1 MAGVESNFVAERAEL
16 QALLDSGIFL
26 RSPNLQKFLVFVCE
40 KYFAGSID
48 EVKEYLVA
56 VEALGRPADFDQKR
70 DSIVRVEAHRL
81 RKRLDEF
88 YRGPGAHHAMRIQLA
103 SGSYVPQFVPNSEAP
118 SGIGDDGS
126 PNGSSVGANSCG
138 ADDLA
143 GIALS
148 SFGSGA
154 GFPIPGSG
162 DAGKD
167 AGDVVSAERPPNR
180 WRWMVF
186 ASVAVV
192 ILLVGLASYTR
203 SHWLGGS
210 ESANAAEVNGAGER
224 AESPG
229 IASVPPRPA
238 GSPDRPEPVRIL
250 AGSPF
255 SSYVDR
261 FGNTWTGDSF
271 FQGGS
276 GVETKLSELHFTALP
291 ELYQYRREGEF
302 SYSIPVA
309 KGTYELRL
317 HFAEPIFGEEN
328 LAGGGETSRLF
339 GVLLNGEP
347 LLQEFDILADG
358 FGTRNANIKV
368 FKNVKPAQDGRIHLD
383 FRPGMHE
390 SPILSAIEV
399 VPCEPGRI
407 QPVRI
412 VAGERGFTDK
422 FGRYWN
428 ADHFVNGGRFV
439 RRNAVAH
446 PELDGNLFQGERYG
460 NFTYMIPVAAD
471 GRYRVRLYFCERW
484 WGPKTHAGGGV
495 GSRRFDV
502 FLNGRELLSDFDIF
516 QQAGGTDKPLIR
528 EFGGLKP
535 NAQGKLILQF
545 VPRQNYAM
553 LNALEVLDESP

>member
-1 MAGVESNFVAERAEL
+1 MAGVESNFAAERAEL
-16 QALLDSGIFL
+16 QALLDSGVFV
-26 RSPNLQKFLVFVCE
+26 RSPNLQKFLIFVCE
-40 KYFAGSID
+40 KYFAGAID
-48 EVKEYLVA
+48 EIKEYLVA

-88 YRGPGAHHAMRIQLA
+88 YRGPGAQHAMRIELA
-103 SGSYVPQFVPNSEAP
+103 SGSYVPQFVPNPYAP
-118 SGIGDDGS
+118 AGVAS
-126 PNGSSVGANSCG
+126 NGLPAATTKGTHAIV
-138 ADDLA
+138 ADDMDGFAAA
-143 GIALS
+143 GTEV
-148 SFGSGA
+148 GPR
-154 GFPIPGSG
+154 FPLTIDGNDWEAAPG
-162 DAGKD
+162 
-167 AGDVVSAERPPNR
+167 ERPPSQ
-180 WRWMVF
+180 WRLFVI
-186 ASVAVV
+186 AAVSVL
-192 ILLVGLASYTR
+192 ILVVGLASYTR
-203 SHWLGGS
+203 SYWYRGS
-210 ESANAAEVNGAGER
+210 AGSQAADGTVAGEL
-224 AESPG
+224 AEDPG
-229 IASVPPRPA
+229 LANVPTRTVGA
-238 GSPDRPEPVRIL
+238 PDRPEPVRIL

-271 FQGGS
+271 FQGGN
-276 GVETKLSELHFTALP
+276 GVETKLSALNFTALP

-309 KGTYELRL
+309 TGTYELRL

-339 GVLLNGEP
+339 GVWLNGEP
-347 LLQEFDILADG
+347 LLREFDILADG
-358 FGTRNANIKV
+358 FGAKNANIKV
-368 FKNVKPAQDGRIHLD
+368 FRNVKPAPDGRIHLD

-390 SPILSAIEV
+390 SPIVSAIEV
-399 VPCEPGRI
+399 IPVEPGRI
-407 QPVRI
+407 HPVRV

-422 FGRYWN
+422 FGNYWS

-446 PELDGNLFQGERYG
+446 PHLDGNVFLGERYG

-484 WGPKTHAGGGV
+484 WGPDTHAGGGV

-502 FLNGRELLSDFDIF
+502 FLNGRVLLSDFDIF
-516 QQAGGTDKPLIR
+516 QQAGGGDKPLIR
-528 EFGGLKP
+528 EFRGVKP
-535 NAQGKLILQF
+535 NAQGKLLLQF